1 MVLLSAAVVFAG
13 LGWLGLSDSDDSGS
27 SAVATTTAPAP
38 TTVAP
43 AAPASPTSAPASP
56 PPASASPTTTTASPT
71 TSSISAAA
79 VMLVPV
85 RVYNNSTIEGLA
97 NTTASK
103 LRGEGWNVTDVR
115 NYDSGQIPQ
124 STVFYSPAAGEK
136 EAAEKLAQSLGF
148 VAEPR
153 FEGIVNAPPGVIV
166 ILAGNGG
173 N

>member
-43 AAPASPTSAPASP
+43 AAPAPPTSAPASS
-56 PPASASPTTTTASPT
+56 PPASASPTTTASPT